1 MTEKGSNLFEFT
13 IDHEA
18 ASARL
23 DVFLAAQEEL
33 DLSRA
38 QAQKLIQNGS
48 VTINGKE
55 PAKAG
60 QKLKEGDRVQVLLP
74 EAREYQLSPET
85 IPLSIVYEDKDL
97 LVVDKPAGMV
107 VHPAPG
113 HYSGTLVNAL
123 LHHCGEELTG
133 IGGVLRPG
141 IVHRLDKDTSG
152 LLVVAKT
159 EQSHRHLVAQMK
171 SRQVNRIYL
180 ALVKGNLAVA
190 SGVVDAPIGRHPV
203 QRKRMA
209 VIGSG
214 KEAVTHFR
222 VLEAFPGYTLLEVR
236 LHTGRTHQIRVHLA
250 HIGHPVVGDP
260 VYGRGRDNLG
270 LERQAL
276 HAAQLSFTHP
286 ATGQGLT
293 FVSPL
298 PPDIRAALTKLR
310 TGSE

>member
-1 MTEKGSNLFEFT
+1 M
-13 IDHEA
+13 
-18 ASARL
+18 
-23 DVFLAAQEEL
+23 
-33 DLSRA
+33 
-38 QAQKLIQNGS
+38 IQNGS

-171 SRQVNRIYL
+171 SRQVNRTYL
-180 ALVKGNLAVA
+180 ALVSGQPAVA

-236 LHTGRTHQIRVHLA
+236 LHTGRTHQIRCILPISDIRWWGIRLA
-250 HIGHPVVGDP
+250 V
-260 VYGRGRDNLG
+260 GRDNLG

-286 ATGQGLT
+286 ATGQRANLCQ
-293 FVSPL
+293 
-298 PPDIRAALTKLR
+298 PPAAR
-310 TGSE
+310 Y

>member
-1 MTEKGSNLFEFT
+1 MAGKTSGLYEFT
-13 IDHEA
+13 IDGGA
-18 ASARL
+18 AATRL
-23 DVFLAAQEEL
+23 DLFLAAQEEL

-38 QAQKLIQNGS
+38 QAQKLIQNGA
-48 VTINGKE
+48 VAINGKE

-74 EAREYQLSPET
+74 EPRVYQVRAEA
-85 IPLSIVYEDKDL
+85 IPLSIVYEDAEL

-123 LHHCGEELTG
+123 LHHCGDLAG

-159 EQSHRHLVAQMK
+159 EKTHRNLVAQMK
-171 SRQVNRIYL
+171 SRKVNRTYL
-180 ALVKGNLAVA
+180 ALAKGNIAIPA
-190 SGVVDAPIGRHPV
+190 GIIDAPIGRHPID
-203 QRKRMA
+203 RKKMA
-209 VIGSG
+209 VTGNG

-222 VLEAFPGYTLLEVR
+222 VLERFPGYTFLEIK

-250 HIGHPVVGDP
+250 YIGYPVVGDP
-260 VYGRGRDNLG
+260 VYGRGKDSLG

-276 HAAQLSFTHP
+276 HAARLCFTHP
-286 ATGQGLT
+286 ATGHEMT
-293 FVSPL
+293 FTSPL
-298 PPDIRAALTKLR
+298 PADIEGALNKLR
-310 TGSE
+310 VGV